1 MHSVAVKA
9 SVILPPYPYTDT
21 HTYIYT
27 DTHTY
32 THTHTHTHTSLK
44 YASNLAIP
52 ISFHYCTFVDSL
64 VYKKC
69 ERFKTK

>member
-32 THTHTHTHTSLK
+32 THTHTHTRTHLS
-44 YASNLAIP
+44 SMRAI
-52 ISFHYCTFVDSL
+52 
-64 VYKKC
+64 
-69 ERFKTK
+69 